1 MRLSLRFLLPL
12 AIVLAGLAYAVI
24 PLVDTLTLKWFV
36 RDLDMRA
43 EVIGR
48 TVEASLGDLLISESK
63 AKLPTFLDR
72 IIQDERLFAVGFC
85 DRDHRLLYKTQ
96 IYPEAVSCEGAS
108 TIGAGQ
114 TAVVNLPRG
123 DVHVAA
129 LEIKGSGRVLGRLML
144 IHDMSWVQR
153 RSTDTKWYL
162 FYLFAIIGVVISL
175 VTVLVAHLSWRGWV
189 AGVRGMLRGEGLI
202 GLIRDQQQM
211 PELQPV
217 AQDLRALIQDLESD
231 KRMRDESQMSWTPVT
246 LKAILHDHLAGDEVL
261 IVSNR
266 EPYIHN
272 WSGQQIK
279 VQVPASGVVTALEPV
294 MRACSGVWIAHG
306 SGSADREVVDG
317 RNHVHVPPDAPAYE
331 IRRIW
336 MQPEEEDGYYYGFA
350 NEGLW
355 PLCHLAHVRPTFR
368 SSDWQLYKDMNE
380 RFAMAVI
387 EEAKTDNPVVLV
399 QDYHL
404 ALVPKL
410 VRDHLPHATIIT
422 FWHIPWPNPERYA
435 ICPWY
440 REILEGLLGSSILGF
455 HTRFHCSN
463 FIDTIDRSLEA
474 RIDRDD
480 STISYG
486 GKLTAVKHYPISIEW
501 PSRLVPHQ
509 PPVPICR
516 TTIRDQLGVPH
527 TQRLGIG
534 VERLDYTKGILE
546 RFLAIERLLELE
558 PQWIGKFS
566 FVQIAAPSRSKIDEY
581 QQLRQQM
588 IAVSERINKRFGREG
603 NNPIY
608 LKVEHH
614 DPQEITTYYRASDLC
629 VVSSLHD
636 GMNLVA
642 KEFVAARDDEQ
653 GVLILSQFTGAAAEL
668 AEALVVN
675 PYNIDQCAA
684 ALHLALAMSGTEQRA
699 RMRSLRGIVQEFNVY
714 RWAGRM
720 LMDAAR
726 MRQRAR
732 IVRQTGAQDLRN
744 VTRTIT
750 GGQA

>member
-12 AIVLAGLAYAVI
+12 ALALAGLAYAVI

-36 RDLDMRA
+36 RDIEIRVQLIAGTMGGPLS
-43 EVIGR
+43 ELI
-48 TVEASLGDLLISESK
+48 ASKSETKLL
-63 AKLPTFLDR
+63 AYLQR
-72 IIQDERLFAVGFC
+72 IIQDERLFAIGFC
-85 DRDHRLLYKTQ
+85 DPNNRLIYKTQ
-96 IYPEAVSCEGAS
+96 TYPDSVPCEQAVEVNSGP
-108 TIGAGQ
+108 
-114 TAVVNLPRG
+114 TAVVRLAQG
-123 DVHVAA
+123 AVHVAA
-129 LEIKGSGRVLGRLML
+129 VGLEAGGRPLGRLIL
-144 IHDMSWVQR
+144 LHDMSWAER
-153 RSTDTKWYL
+153 RSSLTKWYL
-162 FYLFAIIGVVISL
+162 FYLFAGIGVVISL

-189 AGVRGMLRGEGLI
+189 QGVRGMLRGEGLI
-202 GLIRDQQQM
+202 GLIRDQQQK

-217 AQDLRALIQDLESD
+217 AQDLRAMIHELQSD
-231 KRMRDESQMSWTPVT
+231 KRMRDERQMSWKPAT
-246 LKAILHDHLAGDEVL
+246 LKMILHDHLAGDEVM

-272 WSGQQIK
+272 RRDERID
-279 VQVPASGVVTALEPV
+279 VQVPASGVVTALEPI

-306 SGSADREVVDG
+306 SGSADRDVVDA
-317 RNHVHVPPDAPAYE
+317 RNHVRVPPDDPAYE

-336 MQPEEEDGYYYGFA
+336 MTSEEEQGYYYGFA

-355 PLCHLAHVRPTFR
+355 PLCHLAHVRPVFR
-368 SSDWQLYKDMNE
+368 SSDWNQYKAINE
-380 RFAMAVI
+380 RFATTIV
-387 EEAKTDNPVVLV
+387 EEAKTDNPVVLI

-404 ALVPKL
+404 ALVPKM
-410 VRDHLPHATIIT
+410 VRDRLPHATVIT
-422 FWHIPWPNPERYA
+422 FWHIPWPNPESYA
-435 ICPWY
+435 ICPWHQD
-440 REILEGLLGSSILGF
+440 ILEGLLGSSILGF

-463 FIDTIDRSLEA
+463 FIKSVDRSLET
-474 RIDRDD
+474 RIDWDS

-486 GKLTAVKHYPISIEW
+486 GKLTAVNHYPISIEW
-501 PSRLVPHQ
+501 PSRMFVGQ
-509 PPVPICR
+509 PPVPECR
-516 TTIRDQLGVPH
+516 ARIREMHGLPQAHWVGV
-527 TQRLGIG
+527 G

-546 RFLAIERLLELE
+546 RFLAVERLLELQPE
-558 PQWIGKFS
+558 WIGKFS
-566 FVQIAAPSRSKIDEY
+566 FLQLAAPSRSKIDEY
-581 QQLRQQM
+581 QHLAQQVT
-588 IAVSERINKRFGREG
+588 ALADRINRRFGRG
-603 NNPIY
+603 NYQPLY
-608 LKVEHH
+608 LMIKHH
-614 DPQEITTYYRASDLC
+614 DPEEIATHYRAADFC

-684 ALHLALAMSGTEQRA
+684 AMQVALTMPGTEQRA

-732 IVRQTGAQDLRN
+732 LLRQM
-744 VTRTIT
+744 
-750 GGQA
+750 GGQELQTPTEEPA